1 MTAFG
6 KIPLGLL
13 KLLVNLMFGVEFAK
27 NAGVKNNHL
36 RLAVIARNK
45 DGIGI
50 ANAHPAHTLGVLEF
64 RHCHR
69 KGHTDKQYSKKLGG
83 CG

>member
-27 NAGVKNNHL
+27 NAGVKDNHL

-45 DGIGI
+45 IGSELPTHIRRTRWVSWNSVIVIVRDIQISSI
-50 ANAHPAHTLGVLEF
+50 AKA
-64 RHCHR
+64 
-69 KGHTDKQYSKKLGG
+69 
-83 CG
+83 

>member
-1 MTAFG
+1 MTTLG

-13 KLLVNLMFGVEFAK
+13 KFPVNLMFGVEFAK
-27 NAGVKNNHL
+27 NAGIKDNHL
-36 RLAVIARNK
+36 RLAIIARNK

-50 ANAHPAHTLGVLEF
+50 TDTHPAHTLGVLKF

-69 KGHTDKQYSKKLGG
+69 KGHGDE
-83 CG
+83 